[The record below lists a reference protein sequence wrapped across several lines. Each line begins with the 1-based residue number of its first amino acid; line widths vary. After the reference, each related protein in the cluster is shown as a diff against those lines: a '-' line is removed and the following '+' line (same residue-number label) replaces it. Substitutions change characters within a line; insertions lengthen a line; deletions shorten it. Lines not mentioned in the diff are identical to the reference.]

1 MGTSNFAR
9 LDNAT
14 KYFIVLMNVEE
25 KYVECNECNEK
36 FYEYEPE
43 YETAESEHY
52 CGKCGSDAIEFK
64 EDERSREDWE
74 VEDFKSYFKEQL
86 EKIGGTYDDEEVV
99 YDRNRPVRYLGYFQ
113 QSKFYGDEEFTVR
126 LRMYCQYGYYEGAN
140 LDYDIEIDCGFGWEK
155 VDEELWNGSK
165 VTIEDIVTSNLEGSD
180 LSKGMQKIQSK
191 NIIKW
196 IEKVKA
202 ETSEKIENLFS
213 EVCDNK
219 LELIGTASNGESFYK
234 EVK

>member
-1 MGTSNFAR
+1 MGTSNFSR
-9 LDNAT
+9 LNNAS
-14 KYFIVLMNVEE
+14 KYYTVFMNVEE

-64 EDERSREDWE
+64 EEDRSLESWEIDDW
-74 VEDFKSYFKEQL
+74 KSYFGECL
-86 EKIGGTYDDEEVV
+86 INIGGDSDDKEDRQS
-99 YDRNRPVRYLGYFQ
+99 DRNYIGAFNL
-113 QSKFYGDEEFTVR
+113 SKWYADVLVELKFHLYYDV
-126 LRMYCQYGYYEGAN
+126 GYYEGAN
-140 LDYDIEIDCGFGWEK
+140 LDYEILVYNGF
-155 VDEELWNGSK
+155 
-165 VTIEDIVTSNLEGSD
+165 EDSDDLENALECIFEDSDD
-180 LSKGMQKIQSK
+180 LSAGMQKIQAK
-191 NIIKW
+191 NAMKW
-196 IEKVKA
+196 IEKTKKEV
-202 ETSEKIENLFS
+202 SEKIENLFS